1 MGVNLGFD
9 IDECVSDL
17 TTVLTKYLN
26 DEYNVKWTKEDFDIY
41 NLLDLNYSVD
51 EEFNKEMAEDLIK
64 KANSPDVQFLSKPV
78 EGAVKYLNL
87 FKRSGH
93 KLFFIS
99 SRPEKQEETTMKWFK
114 KYKIP
119 YNKIIHTGH
128 EKSKGVVGRQLKLDL
143 YVDDLEKHL
152 ESMIEYQSKHRY
164 GLLLFNRPWNRRS
177 MDASKFTR
185 IYNWAEIYRKV
196 DKK

>member
-1 MGVNLGFD
+1 MAVNLGFD

-26 DEYNVKWTKEDFDIY
+26 DEYNIRWTKEDFDFY
-41 NLLDLNYSVD
+41 GLLDLEFSTD
-51 EEFNKEMAEDLIK
+51 DGFNKEIAEDLII
-64 KANSPDVQFLSKPV
+64 KANSADVQSLAEPV

-87 FKRSGH
+87 LKRKGH

-99 SRPEKQEETTMKWFK
+99 SRYEKEEETTMKWFK

-119 YNKIIHTGH
+119 YDRIIHTGK
-128 EKSKGVVGRQLKLDL
+128 EISKGIVGRQLKLDL

-152 ESMIEYQSKHRY
+152 EEMVKYQSKHRY
-164 GLLLFNRPWNRRS
+164 GLLLFNRPWNKRS
-177 MDASKFTR
+177 IDASKFTR

>member
-1 MGVNLGFD
+1 MTINLGFD

-17 TTVLTKYLN
+17 TTVLTEYLN
-26 DEYNVKWTKEDFDIY
+26 KEYNIRWTKDDFDFY
-41 NLLDLNYSVD
+41 GLLDLEYSTD
-51 EEFNKEMAEDLIK
+51 EEFNKEIAQDLII
-64 KANSPDVQFLSKPV
+64 KANSADVQSLAEPV

-87 FKRSGH
+87 LKRKGH

-99 SRPEKQEETTMKWFK
+99 SRYEKEEETTMKWFK

-119 YNKIIHTGH
+119 YDRIIHTGK
-128 EKSKGVVGRQLKLDL
+128 EVSKGQVGRHLKLDL

-152 ESMIEYQSKHRY
+152 EEMIKYQTKHRY
-164 GLLLFNRPWNRRS
+164 GLLLFNRPWNKRS
-177 MDASKFTR
+177 IDTSKFTR

>member
-1 MGVNLGFD
+1 MTINLGFD

-17 TTVLTKYLN
+17 TTVLTEYLN
-26 DEYNVKWTKEDFDIY
+26 KEYNIRWTKDDFDFY
-41 NLLDLNYSVD
+41 GLLDLEFSTD
-51 EEFNKEMAEDLIK
+51 EEFNKEIAEDLIT
-64 KANSPDVQFLSKPV
+64 KANSADVQSLAEPV

-87 FKRSGH
+87 LKRKGH

-99 SRPEKQEETTMKWFK
+99 SRYEKEEETTMKWFK
-114 KYKIP
+114 KYRIP
-119 YNKIIHTGH
+119 YDKIVHTG
-128 EKSKGVVGRQLKLDL
+128 KDLSKGVIGRQLKLDL

-152 ESMIEYQSKHRY
+152 EEMVKYQTKHRY
-164 GLLLFNRPWNRRS
+164 GLLLFNRPWNKRS
-177 MDASKFTR
+177 IDASKFTR

>member
-1 MGVNLGFD
+1 MAVNLGFD
-9 IDECVSDL
+9 IDECVSNL

-26 DEYNVKWTKEDFDIY
+26 DEYNIRWTKEDFDFY
-41 NLLDLNYSVD
+41 NLLDLEYSTD
-51 EEFNKEMAEDLIK
+51 EEFNEEIAEDLIV
-64 KANSPDVQFLSKPV
+64 KANSADVQLLAEPV

-87 FKRSGH
+87 FKRRGH

-99 SRPEKQEETTMKWFK
+99 SRSEKQEESTMKWFK

-119 YNKIIHTGH
+119 YDKIIHTGH
-128 EKSKGVVGRQLKLDL
+128 KKSKGIIGRQLKLDL

-152 ESMIEYQSKHRY
+152 EEMCKYQSKHRY
-164 GLLLFNRPWNRRS
+164 GLLLFNRPWNKKS
-177 MDASKFTR
+177 INASKFTR